1 MPAQEGR
8 ARHGGKAEIPVFM
21 NAITTTAVPLL
32 ICDDSNMARKQLL
45 RALPEQW
52 AVSVTQASNGREG
65 LEAIRRGQGQVV
77 LLDLTMPEMDGY
89 EVLAALR
96 AEGLRARVIVV
107 SGDVQD
113 EAVRR
118 VLSLGATAFLKKPA
132 DPAELRKVLDRCGL
146 LKAIDQGPSPAHS
159 SPIPT
164 SLLAQ
169 PPRPPSDGR
178 ISFQDAFRET
188 VNVAMGRAA
197 ALLARV
203 LGVFVQ
209 LPVPNV
215 NILEVGELH
224 MALVDA
230 QSGDRLTAIC
240 QGYIGGGIAGEAL
253 LMFHDSDLS
262 DMARLMQRPC
272 RDDSNMEML
281 LDLSS
286 IIIGACLSGIAEQI
300 DVVFSQSHPQILGQ
314 HAVIDDLIKVN
325 QARWKK
331 TLAVEISYSLEGHD
345 IHFDLLLLF
354 TEDSL
359 ERLEGKLDYLMN

>member
-1 MPAQEGR
+1 
-8 ARHGGKAEIPVFM
+8 M
-21 NAITTTAVPLL
+21 NAITSAAVPLL

-52 AVSVTQASNGREG
+52 AVSVTQATNGREG
-65 LEAIRRGQGQVV
+65 LEAIRQGQGQVV

-89 EVLAALR
+89 EVLAAMR

-107 SGDVQD
+107 SGDIQD

-132 DPAELRKVLDRCGL
+132 DPAELKKVLDRCGL
-146 LKAIDQGPSPAHS
+146 LRDQPAALVA
-159 SPIPT
+159 PE
-164 SLLAQ
+164 
-169 PPRPPSDGR
+169 RPPSDGR
-178 ISFQDAFRET
+178 INFQDAFRET

-209 LPVPNV
+209 LPLPNV

-224 MALVDA
+224 MALADA
-230 QSGDRLTAIC
+230 QHGDQLTAIC

-262 DMARLMQRPC
+262 DMAKLLGRPST
-272 RDDSNMEML
+272 DNSNLEML

-314 HAVIDDLIKVN
+314 HAVIDELIKVN

-331 TLAVEISYSLEGHD
+331 TLAVEISYSLEGHN

-359 ERLEGKLDYLMN
+359 ARLEGKLAYLMN